1 MMAVRARRHTQDPGP
16 RLQAV
21 TSEPFLILVATGSL
35 LSWVLGYSA
44 GTRSA
49 VPSSAMALGVV

>member
-1 MMAVRARRHTQDPGP
+1 MMAVRARRHTPAS

-35 LSWVLGYSA
+35 LSWVLG
-44 GTRSA
+44 
-49 VPSSAMALGVV
+49 